1 MRTLHIQSA
10 QYSFRQPKPSRAGDC
25 GRRPVKVVRQWQACR
40 AQRSDKV
47 AAAIEAEPF
56 KTSLRP
62 LKCTYEIVDGMLKL
76 TVVSG
81 AFEGKSGKKREK
93 LVMQALGEELTADD
107 LVGLSVI
114 AMTPGES
121 AAALKKWC

>member
-1 MRTLHIQSA
+1 MRTLHIKFA
-10 QYSFRQPKPSRAGDC
+10 QYSCRQPKPLRAG
-25 GRRPVKVVRQWQACR
+25 GSRPVKVVRQACR
-40 AQRSDKV
+40 AQTSDRV
-47 AAAIEAEPF
+47 VAAIEAELF

-62 LKCTYEIVDGMLKL
+62 LKCTYEIVDGTLQL
-76 TVVSG
+76 TVVSE

-93 LVMQALGEELTADD
+93 LVMQALGEELAAND